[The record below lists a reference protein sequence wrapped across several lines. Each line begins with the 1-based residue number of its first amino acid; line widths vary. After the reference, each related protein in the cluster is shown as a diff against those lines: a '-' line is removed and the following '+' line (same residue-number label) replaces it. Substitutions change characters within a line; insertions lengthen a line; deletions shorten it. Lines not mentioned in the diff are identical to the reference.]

1 MKEGEYLIP
10 RGMFEFAES
19 RDSEPSKA
27 SQTYVALASTEGDI
41 LQGLL
46 LTVFVGKNGLIP
58 RCVYVAI
65 TPTVQLGM
73 MLSDLRGVQEEHLC
87 RRL

>member
-1 MKEGEYLIP
+1 MKEGEDLIP
-10 RGMFEFAES
+10 RGMFEFAEF

-46 LTVFVGKNGLIP
+46 LTVFVGKSTTWP
-58 RCVYVAI
+58 D
-65 TPTVQLGM
+65 T
-73 MLSDLRGVQEEHLC
+73 
-87 RRL
+87 

>member
-1 MKEGEYLIP
+1 MKEGEDLIP

-27 SQTYVALASTEGDI
+27 RKTQVPLASTEGDI

-65 TPTVQLGM
+65 TPIVQLGM
-73 MLSDLRGVQEEHLC
+73 MFSDLRGVQEEHLC

>member
-1 MKEGEYLIP
+1 MAEDYHHGKTHKSKCWFGMKEGEYLIP

-46 LTVFVGKNGLIP
+46 LTVFVGKSTTWP
-58 RCVYVAI
+58 D
-65 TPTVQLGM
+65 T
-73 MLSDLRGVQEEHLC
+73 
-87 RRL
+87 

>member
-19 RDSEPSKA
+19 RDSEPRKT
-27 SQTYVALASTEGDI
+27 QVALASTEGDI

-65 TPTVQLGM
+65 TPIVQLGM
-73 MLSDLRGVQEEHLC
+73 MFSDLRGVQEEHLC

>member
-1 MKEGEYLIP
+1 MAEDYHHGKTHKSKCWFGMKEGEDLIP

-46 LTVFVGKNGLIP
+46 LTVFVGKSTTWP
-58 RCVYVAI
+58 D
-65 TPTVQLGM
+65 T
-73 MLSDLRGVQEEHLC
+73 
-87 RRL
+87 